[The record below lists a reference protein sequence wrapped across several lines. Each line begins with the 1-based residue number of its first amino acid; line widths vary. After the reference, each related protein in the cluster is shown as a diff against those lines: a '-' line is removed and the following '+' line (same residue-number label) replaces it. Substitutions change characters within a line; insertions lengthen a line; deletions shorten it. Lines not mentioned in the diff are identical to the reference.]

1 MEIEE
6 TIMTETGSKADA
18 TGSVFRRWLP
28 IIVIGLVMGIGFWQ
42 GWHEQLSLSS
52 LIRNRMDLTAFVS
65 DNIALAL
72 IAYVAIYVA
81 SVSLSFPGAS
91 FITIAGGFMFGW
103 ALGGVATAMAATIG
117 ASIIF
122 LAAKTSFGASLRAK
136 AGPTL
141 NRLADGFKENAFH
154 YLLFLRLTPVFPFWL
169 VNIAPALF
177 DVRLRT
183 YAVAT
188 FIGILPGTFAFSF
201 IGAGLDS
208 VIAAQEKAN
217 PGCGSAGTC
226 EVDIGALITPEL
238 LAAFAGLGVLAI
250 IPVVVKKLRAGKS
263 SSR

>member
-1 MEIEE
+1 
-6 TIMTETGSKADA
+6 MTETGSKTDA
-18 TGSVFRRWLP
+18 PGVILRRWLP
-28 IIVIGLVMGIGFWQ
+28 IIVIGLVMGLGFWQ
-42 GWHEQLSLSS
+42 GWYEQLSLSS
-52 LIRNRMDLTAFVS
+52 LIRNRMDLSAFVS
-65 DNIALAL
+65 DNIFLAL
-72 IAYVAIYVA
+72 IAYMAIYISA
-81 SVSLSFPGAS
+81 VSLSFPGAS

-103 ALGGVATAMAATIG
+103 ALGGVVTALAATAG

-122 LAAKTSFGASLRAK
+122 LAAKTSFGESLRAK
-136 AGPTL
+136 AGPAI

-183 YAVAT
+183 YSIAT

-208 VIAAQEKAN
+208 VIEAQEKAN

-238 LAAFAGLGVLAI
+238 LAAFAGLGILSI
-250 IPVVVKKLRAGKS
+250 IPVVIKKLRLRKTSGQ
-263 SSR
+263 